1 MKTLFLSMAVV
12 ILSFL
17 TACSTSKSTSS
28 NKDKSSSGTY
38 DNMSTATDLTEYL
51 KRIPGLNVAG
61 EGANARVTIRGRS
74 SLTNQEEPL
83 FVIDGTPINGG
94 LSQASSFVSVPNIKS
109 VRVLTSPTETTM
121 YGIRGGNGVIEIKLK
136 NGS

>member
-12 ILSFL
+12 FLSFI
-17 TACSTSKSTSS
+17 TACTTSKSTSS
-28 NKDKSSSGTY
+28 NRDNSSSDTA
-38 DNMSTATDLTEYL
+38 DNLNTATDLTEYL
-51 KRIPGLNVAG
+51 KRIPGLSVAG
-61 EGANARVTIRGRS
+61 EGPNSRVTIRGRS
-74 SLTNQEEPL
+74 SLINQEEPL

-94 LSQASSFVSVPNIKS
+94 LSQAYSFVSVPNIKS
-109 VRVLTSPTETTM
+109 VRVLTNPTETTM